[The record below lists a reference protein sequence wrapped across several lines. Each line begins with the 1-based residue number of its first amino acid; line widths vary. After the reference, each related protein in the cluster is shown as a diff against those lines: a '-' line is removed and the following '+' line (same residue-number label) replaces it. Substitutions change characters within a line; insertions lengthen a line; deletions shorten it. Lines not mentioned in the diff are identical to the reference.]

1 VSETGSNLPE
11 QGSENHRLHRPLGLW
26 DLVLAQILCV
36 VGSSWVGVAAGLGR
50 AQSVIW
56 VAAIGLF
63 YLPMA
68 ASVICLNRKMPL
80 EGGLYVWAR
89 EAFGD
94 LGGFLA
100 AWNLWVYGIAVTATI
115 LYAIPTELSY
125 LIGPAAAWLPEN
137 RAASLAIVVVMLSGI
152 TAAAVRGLELGK
164 WIHNVGGI
172 AILMVFA
179 GLILLPLWALA
190 RHVPIHYEPF
200 SVARPPL
207 NLKMLALFGQ
217 MLFGALCGL
226 EYIAILAGESQDPA
240 RSIGK
245 SVVWATPA
253 ICTMFILGT
262 ASIVALVPRS
272 RIDFIA
278 PIPQAMRM
286 TLGTAGVGN
295 LAAVTAILLLQLR
308 LLGNTSYIFTG
319 VTRLPMTVG
328 WNHLVPEWFARLHPR
343 RRTPVN
349 SIACTSV
356 LVLGLE
362 LLASTGVHAQEAYQ
376 LLTNASLTHYEVAYV
391 AMFAV
396 PLFGAAALRRS
407 LPVWL
412 KWTSAVGL
420 ASTLF
425 SLAIS
430 AVPFVKVVSGWGY
443 STRILGTILVSN
455 LVAVIFYRMR
465 TRAVERE
472 KAAMA
477 DAA

>member
-1 VSETGSNLPE
+1 MPR
-11 QGSENHRLHRPLGLW
+11 QGPDNHRLHRPLGLW

-56 VAAIGLF
+56 VTAMVLF

-68 ASVICLNRKMPL
+68 TSVICLNRRMPL

-137 RAASLAIVVVMLSGI
+137 RAASLGIVLVMLAGI
-152 TAAAVRGLELGK
+152 TAAALRGLELGK

-172 AILMVFA
+172 AILLVFA
-179 GLILLPLWALA
+179 GLIGLPFWALA
-190 RHVPIHYEPF
+190 RHAPIHYTPF
-200 SVARPPL
+200 SVAAPSLDLRT
-207 NLKMLALFGQ
+207 MALFGQ

-226 EYIAILAGESQDPA
+226 EYIAILAGESRDPA
-240 RSIGK
+240 RSIGR
-245 SVVWATPA
+245 SVVYATPA
-253 ICTMFILGT
+253 ICSMFILGT

-272 RIDFIA
+272 RIDYIA

-286 TLGTAGVGN
+286 TLGTAGLGN
-295 LAAVTAILLLQLR
+295 VAAIIAILLLQLR

-319 VTRLPMTVG
+319 ITRLPMTVG
-328 WNHLVPEWFARLHPR
+328 WNHLVPEWFARLHPL

-349 SIACTSV
+349 SILCTSA
-356 LVLGLE
+356 LVMGLILLG
-362 LLASTGVHAQEAYQ
+362 SMGVHAQEAYQ
-376 LLTNASLTHYEVAYV
+376 LLENASLTHYEVAYV

-420 ASTLF
+420 TSTLF
-425 SLAIS
+425 SLLIS
-430 AVPFVKVVSGWGY
+430 AYPFVKVVSRRGY
-443 STRILGTILVSN
+443 SARIIGTILVSN
-455 LVAVIFYRMR
+455 LMALVFYRMR
-465 TRAVERE
+465 MRAAQKE
-472 KAAMA
+472 KAAIA